1 MMDEKP
7 LWKTLKNVR
16 ESFLQQTSRYYCL
29 YGRQSL
35 LSLEYIRNNT
45 NKLGVKL
52 GIKSTNIPLRTIYK
66 ETLLEAASM
75 FTYLNYC
82 PSKQIETYNFFKY
95 LITEGSSKDIIL
107 ALTSIIKTSHNAA
120 KKGIVGIFLKAMES
134 WQLKQYEQIQII
146 TKGKCDTITTSGN
159 CTDKMNVR
167 NIELL
172 GLLLQKTH
180 YFIAYF

>member
-107 ALTSIIKTSHNAA
+107 ALTSIIKSSSNAMKSSAVKIFA
-120 KKGIVGIFLKAMES
+120 KLTDLM
-134 WQLKQYEQIQII
+134 QLQNSYINDVTMRDNFVQSNFSEKTVFE
-146 TKGKCDTITTSGN
+146 TIG
-159 CTDKMNVR
+159 MY
-167 NIELL
+167 L
-172 GLLLQKTH
+172 
-180 YFIAYF
+180 FFP